1 MKRLIGFL
9 ALALGYSLSFAGDS
23 VTVPIVF
30 DSGSPVV
37 TLSLNGKTVPF
48 ALDTGSSR
56 TFHLSQSA
64 AKQFPEL
71 RHTGRKV
78 KSFDLAGKIQESD
91 EVAID
96 NLSVN
101 GIPYGKTV
109 GELLTPWGLTLGG
122 KQPNPGLSV
131 LGLGF
136 FEGKK
141 VVIDYA
147 SKTLTISS
155 EDDASIMKTVA
166 GWSVIPFDRSKAGMV
181 MLFNGD
187 NGSYR
192 MVLDSPSTAT
202 VVRTRTAEQ
211 RGNVQRC
218 DLKLE
223 PGRTCQSISMSI
235 PGGHPIMALLADLP
249 EKFPED
255 GAIGQE
261 FFFQNAVFL
270 DLKNRSIMI
279 KSNTACA
286 TVPVTFRVTDGDTLA
301 GQNLYVN
308 GNLQALGNWD
318 PTVANQLRRDGGS
331 AQAPWSATIPL
342 PPVTAIQ
349 FKFMKHGGN
358 DDMWE
363 AKLPTKSGNRE
374 VRTPACDAPA
384 LVLDAGNF
392 HAPDSVEK

>member
-1 MKRLIGFL
+1 
-9 ALALGYSLSFAGDS
+9 
-23 VTVPIVF
+23 
-30 DSGSPVV
+30 
-37 TLSLNGKTVPF
+37 
-48 ALDTGSSR
+48 
-56 TFHLSQSA
+56 
-64 AKQFPEL
+64 
-71 RHTGRKV
+71 TGRKI
-78 KSFDLAGKIQESD
+78 KSFDLAGKAQESD
-91 EVAID
+91 EIVID
-96 NLSVN
+96 KLSVN
-101 GIPYGKTV
+101 GISYGKTV
-109 GELLTPWGLTLGG
+109 GVTLSPWGLTLGG

-181 MLFNGD
+181 MVFNGD

-192 MVLDSPSTAT
+192 MVLDSPSTSS
-202 VVRTRTAEQ
+202 VVRTRIAEE
-211 RGNVQRC
+211 RDHVQHC

-223 PGRTCQSISMSI
+223 PGRTCQSISMSF
-235 PGGHPIMALLADLP
+235 PGGHAITALLTDLP
-249 EKFPED
+249 ERFPED
-255 GAIGQE
+255 GVVGQD

-318 PTVANQLRRDGGS
+318 PTAVNQLHRDSGS
-331 AQAPWSATIPL
+331 TQALWSTTIPL
-342 PPVTAIQ
+342 PPVTPIQ

-374 VRTPACDAPA
+374 VRTPACDGPA
-384 LVLDAGNF
+384 LVLDAGDF
-392 HAPDSVEK
+392 HAPASVEK